1 MSEAVIIR
9 IYRWGEDEEEPVFSF
24 FPEENGDDDGGR
36 DYVLPAGYL
45 VDSEEGTPYIRGEES
60 SCILH
65 SHNGLP
71 VLVDEKKKR
80 DFLLA
85 RDRKIERF
93 REKAGLTRGDLA
105 VALGTSQLEVYRWET
120 YEEEP
125 GTALLGRI
133 ARILGCR
140 TEDLT

>member
-1 MSEAVIIR
+1 MPERMVIR
-9 IYRWGEDEEEPVFSF
+9 IYRWGEEEEDPVFAF

-36 DYVLPAGYL
+36 DYVLPAGYT
-45 VDSEEGTPYIRGEES
+45 VDSEDGAPFVRGAGG

-71 VLVDEKKKR
+71 VLVDEKEKR
-80 DFLLA
+80 AFLLE
-85 RDRKIERF
+85 RDRKIERM
-93 REKAGLTRGDLA
+93 RERAGLTRGDLA

-120 YEEEP
+120 YEVEA

>member
-1 MSEAVIIR
+1 MNEPVIIR
-9 IYRWGEDEEEPVFSF
+9 IYRWGEDEAEPVFSF

-36 DYVLPAGYL
+36 DYVLPAGYSI
-45 VDSEEGTPYIRGEES
+45 DSEDGVPFIRGEDS

-65 SHNGLP
+65 NHNGLP
-71 VLVDEKKKR
+71 VLLDEKKKR
-80 DFLLA
+80 AFLLA

-120 YEEEP
+120 YEEEA

-133 ARILGCR
+133 ARILGCK
-140 TEDLT
+140 TEDLI